1 MTRPVYNEKETDAE
15 APQLSVA
22 VTLIVYVL
30 NSVGIPEKVSFYELN
45 VNQEGKSLV
54 VYVNLSPLGS
64 TKVSRSI

>member
-30 NSVGIPEKVSFYELN
+30 N
-45 VNQEGKSLV
+45 
-54 VYVNLSPLGS
+54 
-64 TKVSRSI
+64 